1 VATKKTRAGTVI
13 GAPLIDNGDGRH
25 VPNFPDIQDLSK
37 RLRFSPQKGRIMLDD
52 RRMILFHVSSLSI
65 LRRELIE
72 SMGIEAARGILTRIG
87 YQAGARDAELTKKVR
102 HGGDIYDLFLV
113 GPQMLSLEGVVFSK
127 PLNVQI
133 DVQKGHYFGE
143 FTWRDSSENEA
154 HIAAYGIGS
163 QPVCWMQIGYACGF
177 TSTFMG
183 KPILYRELE
192 CRGMGHEHCHLIG
205 KPIDE
210 WDSPEDDVRFLQVGD
225 FVTWTPKTPAQSVA
239 NRSQALRDTEVIPN
253 NAGMIGI
260 SAGFNTVCHMV
271 KKVAPTEATVLFLG
285 ESGVGKEIFAQNLHV
300 QSQRVHAPFV
310 AVNCAAIPEHLMES
324 ELFGVEKGGYT
335 GATNS
340 RPGRFERANHGTL
353 FLDEI
358 GTLSL
363 TAQGKL
369 LRALQQSEIERV
381 GDTKVRKV
389 DVRLIAATNV
399 DLRQA
404 VKAGEF
410 REDLF
415 FRLNVF
421 PISVPPLRDRRDDIP
436 LLMEWFLRRFS
447 SIYKKHITGFRER
460 AVDALLAYDWP
471 GNVRELENIIERA
484 VILAEEGGALDYC
497 HLFTSGEEVRPDAFA
512 LNANGV
518 VSPASNRTAAAG
530 LADVQ
535 RAVHAAEMQ
544 NVPNGE
550 ALPTLADA
558 EAVLIRTA
566 VARARGNLSKAAREL
581 GISRPKLAY
590 RLRKIGENSGD

>member
-1 VATKKTRAGTVI
+1 MATKKSRAASVSGT
-13 GAPLIDNGDGRH
+13 PLIDQGDGKH

-72 SMGIEAARGILTRIG
+72 SVGIEAARGILTRIG

-102 HGGDIYDLFLV
+102 HSGDIYDLFLV

-127 PLNVQI
+127 PLNLQI

-192 CRGMGHEHCHLIG
+192 CRGMGHEYCHLIG

-210 WDSPEDDVRFLQVGD
+210 WDSPEDDVRFLQVGE
-225 FVTWTPKTPAQSVA
+225 FVTWTPKSPVERISGIPHGLGEAEI
-239 NRSQALRDTEVIPN
+239 LPN
-253 NAGMIGI
+253 NAGIIGI

-285 ESGVGKEIFAQNLHV
+285 ESGVGKEIFAQNLHA
-300 QSQRVHAPFV
+300 QSMRAHAPFV

-324 ELFGVEKGGYT
+324 ELFGVEKGGFT

-381 GDTKVRKV
+381 GDTRVRKV
-389 DVRLIAATNV
+389 DVRLVAATNV
-399 DLRQA
+399 DLREA
-404 VKAGEF
+404 VKAGHF

-447 SIYKKHITGFRER
+447 SSYKKRITGFRER

-484 VILAEEGGALDYC
+484 VILAEDGGALDYC
-497 HLFTSGEEVRPDAFA
+497 HLFTSGEDVQTDAFA
-512 LNANGV
+512 LNASGG
-518 VSPASNRTAAAG
+518 VSPAASRTGQTA
-530 LADVQ
+530 LEDVQ
-535 RAVHAAEMQ
+535 RVVDAQAA
-544 NVPNGE
+544 PGE
-550 ALPTLADA
+550 HLPTLADA
-558 EAVLIRTA
+558 EAILIRTA

-581 GISRPKLAY
+581 GITRPKLAY
-590 RLRKIGENSGD
+590 RLRKIGENAGD

>member
-1 VATKKTRAGTVI
+1 MAAKKTRAGSISGTPLIADI
-13 GAPLIDNGDGRH
+13 GAKH

-37 RLRFSPQKGRIMLDD
+37 RLRFSPHQGRIMLDD

-72 SMGIEAARGILTRIG
+72 SVGLEAARGILTRIG

-102 HGGDIYDLFLV
+102 HNADIYDLFLV

-127 PLNVQI
+127 PLNLQI
-133 DVQKGHYFGE
+133 DVQTGHYYGE

-163 QPVCWMQIGYACGF
+163 APVCWMQIGYACGF

-183 KPILYRELE
+183 RPILYRELE
-192 CRGMGHEHCHLIG
+192 CRGMGHELCHLIG

-210 WDSPEDDVRFLQVGD
+210 WESPEDDVRFLQVGD
-225 FVTWTPKTPAQSVA
+225 FVTWTPKTQAARSDERADVRLASQSVP
-239 NRSQALRDTEVIPN
+239 SSF
-253 NAGMIGI
+253 GMIGI

-285 ESGVGKEIFAQNLHV
+285 ESGVGKEIFAQNLHA
-300 QSQRVHAPFV
+300 QSLRADAPFV

-340 RPGRFERANHGTL
+340 RPGRFERAHHGTL

-369 LRALQQSEIERV
+369 LRALQQGEIERV
-381 GDTKVRKV
+381 GDTKVRKI
-389 DVRLIAATNV
+389 DVRVIAATNV
-399 DLRQA
+399 DLRQV
-404 VKAGEF
+404 VKEGHF

-415 FRLNVF
+415 YRLNVF
-421 PISVPPLRDRRDDIP
+421 PINVPSLRHRRDDIP
-436 LLMEWFLRRFS
+436 LLMDWFLRRFS
-447 SIYKKHITGFRER
+447 STYRKNITGFRER

-484 VILAEEGGALDYC
+484 VILADQGGSLDVC
-497 HLFTSGEEVRPDAFA
+497 HLFTSGEEVRPDSFA
-512 LNANGV
+512 LNASGV
-518 VSPASNRTAAAG
+518 VAPAMNRETPLVREDIQRLVGSAKMDEDANSDG
-530 LADVQ
+530 L
-535 RAVHAAEMQ
+535 
-544 NVPNGE
+544 PS
-550 ALPTLADA
+550 LADA
-558 EAVLIRTA
+558 EAVLIKTA
-566 VARARGNLSKAAREL
+566 VKRARGNLSKAAREL

-590 RLRKIGENSGD
+590 RLRKIVDGGIA

>member
-1 VATKKTRAGTVI
+1 VATKKSRAASVS
-13 GAPLIDNGDGRH
+13 GAPLIDQGDGKH

-72 SMGIEAARGILTRIG
+72 SVGLEAARGILTRIG

-102 HGGDIYDLFLV
+102 HSGDIYDLFLV

-127 PLNVQI
+127 PLNLQI

-192 CRGMGHEHCHLIG
+192 CRGMGHEYCHLIG

-210 WDSPEDDVRFLQVGD
+210 WDAPEDDVRFLQVGE
-225 FVTWTPKTPAQSVA
+225 FVTWTPKSPVERVSGIQHGLGDAET
-239 NRSQALRDTEVIPN
+239 LPN
-253 NAGMIGI
+253 TAGIIGI

-285 ESGVGKEIFAQNLHV
+285 ESGVGKEIFAQNLHA
-300 QSQRVHAPFV
+300 QSMRAHAPFV

-324 ELFGVEKGGYT
+324 ELFGVEKGGFT

-381 GDTKVRKV
+381 GDTRVRKV
-389 DVRLIAATNV
+389 DVRLVAATNV
-399 DLRQA
+399 DLREA
-404 VKAGEF
+404 VKAGDF

-447 SIYKKHITGFRER
+447 SSYRKRITGFRER

-497 HLFTSGEEVRPDAFA
+497 HLFTSGEDVRPDAFA

-518 VSPASNRTAAAG
+518 VSPASAQASPAR
-530 LADVQ
+530 LSDVQ
-535 RAVHAAEMQ
+535 QIVGAASGADAPGSGQ
-544 NVPNGE
+544 
-550 ALPTLADA
+550 LPTLADA
-558 EAVLIRTA
+558 EAILIRTA

-581 GISRPKLAY
+581 GITRPKLAY
-590 RLRKIGENSGD
+590 RLRKIGETAGD

>member
-1 VATKKTRAGTVI
+1 MRSKSNQNRSESVSGN
-13 GAPLIDNGDGRH
+13 PLIEHRDGKY
-25 VPNFPDIQDLSK
+25 VPNFPDFQDLAK
-37 RLRFSPQKGRIMLDD
+37 RLRFSPRKGRIMLDD
-52 RRMILFHVSSLSI
+52 QRMILFHVSSLSI

-72 SMGIEAARGILTRIG
+72 SVGPEAARGILTRIG

-102 HGGDIYDLFLV
+102 RGADIYDLFLI
-113 GPQMLSLEGVVFSK
+113 GPQTLSLEGVVFSE
-127 PLNVQI
+127 PLNLQI
-133 DVQKGHYFGE
+133 DVQRGHYYGE
-143 FTWRDSSENEA
+143 FIWRDSSENEA

-163 QPVCWMQIGYACGF
+163 EPVCWMQIGYACGF

-192 CRGMGHEHCHLIG
+192 CRGMGHEYCHLIG

-210 WDSPEDDVRFLQVGD
+210 WDSPEDDVRFLQIGD
-225 FVTWTPKTPAQSVA
+225 FVTWNSKLGPRGTPGKVPPSRQTDA
-239 NRSQALRDTEVIPN
+239 IPN
-253 NAGMIGI
+253 ISGMIGI

-285 ESGVGKEIFAQNLHV
+285 ESGVGKEIFAQHLHE
-300 QSQRVHAPFV
+300 QSARPDAPFI

-324 ELFGVEKGGYT
+324 ELFGVEKGGFT

-381 GDTKVRKV
+381 GDTRVRKV

-399 DLRQA
+399 DLREA
-404 VKAGEF
+404 VRTGHF
-410 REDLF
+410 REDLY

-421 PISVPPLRDRRDDIP
+421 PIKVPPLRDRRDDIP

-447 SIYKKHITGFRER
+447 ASYKKTITGFRER
-460 AVDALLAYDWP
+460 AIDALLAYDWP
-471 GNVRELENIIERA
+471 GNVRELENMIERA
-484 VILAEEGGALDYC
+484 VILADDGGALDHC
-497 HLFTSGEEVRPDAFA
+497 HLFTSGEEIRPEAFA

-518 VSPASNRTAAAG
+518 VSPADNRQRTDG
-530 LADVQ
+530 FADIQ
-535 RAVHAAEMQ
+535 ALMNSADPRQ
-544 NVPNGE
+544 SSGE
-550 ALPTLADA
+550 EELPTLDDIETA
-558 EAVLIRTA
+558 LIRTA
-566 VARARGNLSKAAREL
+566 VAKASGNLSKAARVL
-581 GISRPKLAY
+581 GITRSKLAY
-590 RLRKIGENSGD
+590 RLRKAGEA